1 MRKKPIVLVL
11 VLLLGLAFY
20 PPVMAQEQ
28 EEILSYHSEINIQL
42 DGSLDVTEKITVRS
56 TGNAIKRGIFR
67 SFPVRYRD
75 RYENQVRVGFDVLE
89 VKKDGTDEPYEVI
102 RQGDYQVVRIGDEN
116 TFLDPGEYTYTI
128 RYTTNRQIGFFD
140 TYDELYWN
148 AIGDQWD
155 FRINQ
160 ASARI
165 VLPEGGEIGQF
176 AAYAGPVGSTDCP
189 CDIEKESDTELYVAV
204 TEPLSPREPLTLAVS
219 WQKGLIEPP
228 GTVEKTGDF
237 LRDNGGILLLLLGI
251 IAASLYYF
259 YAWNRVG
266 KDPEKGGIYP
276 IFDVP
281 EGLDAAAVRYL
292 YKMGFDT
299 KAYVAAIVELATG
312 GHLKI
317 IEEKR
322 KKYVLEKG
330 EATETTNSGYLAILS
345 NLFSG
350 GERTLSL
357 NQKEHKKIGGALKG
371 LKNDLSDRF
380 QKSHFKT
387 NTTWLIPGILISLLM
402 LFLGARSTINQS
414 LEEENVFLIMGLIFS
429 IFLLTFLSKV
439 FLTVMHYLDYGYVKI
454 GTIIG
459 EIVSLLFLLAFPAVL
474 IFVFDARLPYGFLLL
489 ALVLGLINA
498 IFMFLMKAPTEKG
511 RKVMDEIAGFRMY
524 LNAAEKPLLETYNP
538 PGVTPEVFEKFLPY
552 AIALDVGEAWGK
564 AMENKLASLS
574 EEKTATRRYR
584 PSWYA
589 GSAFTAGSL
598 AGFSSSLGNSF
609 GSALSNSSSPPGS
622 KSGSGG
628 GGSSGG
634 GGGGGGGGGW

>member
-1 MRKKPIVLVL
+1 MHNYSKVFVL
-11 VLLLGLAFY
+11 VLLLGLTLGPLA
-20 PPVMAQEQ
+20 AQEQ

-42 DGSLDVTEKITVRS
+42 DGSLYVTEEIKVRS

-67 SFPVRYRD
+67 SFPVVYRD
-75 RYENQVRVGFDVLE
+75 RYQNQVRVGFDVVE
-89 VKKDGTDEPYEVI
+89 IKKDGSSEPYEII

-116 TFLDPGEYTYTI
+116 TFLNPGVYTYTI
-128 RYTTNRQIGFFD
+128 RYTTDRQIGFFED
-140 TYDELYWN
+140 FDELYWN

-165 VLPEGGEIGQF
+165 VLPEGGKIGQF
-176 AAYAGPVGSTDCP
+176 AAYAGPVGSTGCP
-189 CDIEKESDTELYVAV
+189 CEIKQESDTELYVAL
-204 TEPLSPREPLTLAVS
+204 TEPLNPREPLTLAVS

-228 GTVEKTGDF
+228 GAMEKTRSF
-237 LRDNGGILLLLLGI
+237 LRDNGGILWLLLGI
-251 IAASLYYF
+251 IAASLYYY

-266 KDPEKGGIYP
+266 KDPHKGGIYP
-276 IFDVP
+276 IFDIP

-292 YKMGFDT
+292 FKMGFDT

-312 GHLKI
+312 GYLKI

-322 KKYVLEKG
+322 KKYVLEQVNVMETGNKG
-330 EATETTNSGYLAILS
+330 YQTILS
-345 NLFSG
+345 SLFA
-350 GERTLSL
+350 EEKQITLT
-357 NQKEHKKIGGALKG
+357 QKEHKKIGGALTG
-371 LKNDLSDRF
+371 LKNDLAGRYEG
-380 QKSHFKT
+380 SHFKP
-387 NTTWLIPGILISLLM
+387 NTVWLIPGILLSALM
-402 LFLGARSTINQS
+402 LFLGVKSVIDQS
-414 LEEENVFLIMGLIFS
+414 LEEENIFVIMGLVFS
-429 IFLLTFLSKV
+429 IFLLTLLAKV
-439 FLTVMHYLDYGYVKI
+439 FLTVMHYLDYGYVKL

-459 EIVSLLFLLAFPAVL
+459 EGFSLVLLLAFPVAQF
-474 IFVFDARLPYGFLLL
+474 IFFDAQPLPYGFLLM
-489 ALVLGLINA
+489 ALILGLINVVFA
-498 IFMFLMKAPTEKG
+498 FLMKAPTEKG
-511 RKVMDEIAGFRMY
+511 RKVMDQIEGFRMY

-538 PGVTPEVFEKFLPY
+538 PGVTPEVFEKFLPF

-574 EEKTATRRYR
+574 EEKSAATRYR

-589 GSAFTAGSL
+589 GSAFAAGSL
-598 AGFSSSLGNSF
+598 AGFSSSLGKSF